1 MLNFQIIGVV
11 ATTPTYDYI
20 KLTHE
25 TDPTDDR
32 DGTFQ
37 TSSRHWAAVRS
48 GRESNP
54 QPLHDEADVLTTT
67 PLRPIPFALRY
78 VII

>member
-20 KLTHE
+20 KLTHASQY
-25 TDPTDDR
+25 R

-37 TSSRHWAAVRS
+37 AGSRHWAAVRS

-54 QPLHDEADVLTTT
+54 QPLHDEADVPTTT
-67 PLRPIPFALRY
+67 PLRPLPFALRY